1 MPLQIRIALL
11 LLLERASA
19 VPSNPAA
26 GPLNVL
32 DFGARGDGSAD
43 DSCAIQKALDAAQDP
58 AAARGAMAGNPVM
71 GRAVYFPAGTYLI
84 NTTLTVARVHSPEGT
99 RPVRLFG
106 DGMKQSLLL
115 AGQEMAAVLQFA
127 GKAPGSDGGASLT
140 TNGHIVENLWIS
152 GAGLTNF
159 SLAAPAIT
167 RSQVKSSMFTDARV
181 AGLSLGFG
189 WINEITQCYFKHNLI
204 GLYLDNA
211 INSVNVLDC
220 NFESNFGVGVL
231 VNSGA
236 SVRVEGSEF
245 ESQGGPAMIVNN
257 VRALAVR
264 SNYFEANNMQ
274 ANVSSKF
281 RFVDAT
287 SGEEEAVCTDV
298 LLTGGYG
305 WLHSA
310 STKFPLLRLGPAAGE
325 FSLGPIPLSNVAP
338 SSGVV
343 VESNY
348 HNPGGD
354 HCGGKLFAGVFAA
367 GVVGLRAQASDCSGC
382 VHSPGRVCVPV
393 ATGNAPHANSSLAD
407 FDVNLNT
414 GDFASAGSVRR
425 NLKLDDIG
433 TVTAR
438 EARSWPATPTGHIEC
453 SIVPPDC
460 TEEGCSP

>member
-1 MPLQIRIALL
+1 MRAAPASSLAMPLLFALL
-11 LLLERASA
+11 LLFEQASA
-19 VPSNPAA
+19 VPSHPAA
-26 GPLNVL
+26 ATGPLSVI

-43 DSCAIQKALDAAQDP
+43 DSAAIQKAIDAAQDP
-58 AAARGAMAGNPVM
+58 SAARGAVAGDPVM
-71 GRAVYFPAGTYLI
+71 GRAVYFPAGTYVI
-84 NTTLTVARVHSPEGT
+84 NTTLTVARVHSPETT

-106 DGMKQSLLL
+106 DGMKQSLLV
-115 AGQEMAAVLQFA
+115 AGQEIDAVLRFDGQ
-127 GKAPGSDGGASLT
+127 APGSGGAASLT

-152 GAGLTNF
+152 GAGLANY

-189 WINEITQCYFKHNLI
+189 WINEITQCYFKNNLI

-220 NFESNFGVGVL
+220 NFESNRGVGVL

-236 SVRVEGSEF
+236 MVRVEGSEF
-245 ESQGGPAMIVNN
+245 ESQGGPAMIINN
-257 VRALAVR
+257 VRALSVR

-274 ANVSSKF
+274 ANVSSNF
-281 RFVDAT
+281 RFVDVA
-287 SGEEEAVCTDV
+287 SGEEEAVCTDM
-298 LLTGGYG
+298 LLTGDYG

-310 STKFPLLRLGPAAGE
+310 SAREKFPLLRPGPAAGE

-354 HCGGKLFAGVFAA
+354 HCGGKQFAGVFAA

-382 VHSPGRVCVPV
+382 VHHPGLVCVPV

-407 FDVNLNT
+407 FDVKLNT
-414 GDFASAGSVRR
+414 GDFAGSGSPSTSATVKVRQSQSGDGLPLR
-425 NLKLDDIG
+425 VG
-433 TVTAR
+433 GAR
-438 EARSWPATPTGHIEC
+438 YSK
-453 SIVPPDC
+453 D
-460 TEEGCSP
+460 